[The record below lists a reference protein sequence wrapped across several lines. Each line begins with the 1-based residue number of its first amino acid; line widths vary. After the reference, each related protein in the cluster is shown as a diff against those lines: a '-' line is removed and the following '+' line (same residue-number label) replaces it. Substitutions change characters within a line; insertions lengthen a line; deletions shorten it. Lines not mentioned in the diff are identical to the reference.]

1 MLDQDMCPS
10 LAYNSSEALNVLHT
24 LATDVHG
31 MGGVEGL
38 AQSYMETGISVICTA
53 KFSPNVWLQFLGIEL
68 LILES

>member
-10 LAYNSSEALNVLHT
+10 LAYNSSEALNVLRIV
-24 LATDVHG
+24 ATDVHG
-31 MGGVEGL
+31 MGGVQGL

-68 LILES
+68 FILES